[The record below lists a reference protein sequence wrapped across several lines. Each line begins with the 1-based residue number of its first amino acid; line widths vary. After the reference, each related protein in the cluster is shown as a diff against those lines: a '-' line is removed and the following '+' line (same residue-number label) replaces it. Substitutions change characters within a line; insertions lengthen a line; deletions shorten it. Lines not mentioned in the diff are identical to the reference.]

1 MLRQR
6 TKLFTHKSSSRLSQG
21 FRYSI
26 TDFYV
31 NGKAKMAQRIQ
42 MHIFAEQLEASR
54 NIVKKSISKLIA
66 RSEEETAGQN
76 VVRR

>member
-1 MLRQR
+1 
-6 TKLFTHKSSSRLSQG
+6 
-21 FRYSI
+21 
-26 TDFYV
+26 
-31 NGKAKMAQRIQ
+31 MAQRIQ